1 MDTEAT
7 TTRST
12 CPRCGAPL
20 PTTAGQGT
28 AAAASAPLGAC
39 PACLLDLAMTPDQAP
54 PRQGPAL
61 PPIDELAPMFPDYEL
76 QALVGRGG
84 MGAVYRARH
93 KKLDRL
99 VAIKLLLPDLVGDPS
114 FAERFEGEARTM
126 AKLAHPGIVGLFD
139 FGRSGPWFFLVMEYV
154 DGANLREL
162 LAQGNL
168 RPHEVLGYVGQLCD
182 ALQYAH
188 DHRVV
193 HRDIKPENLL
203 VDGDGRVR
211 ITDFGLAK
219 LVGTGASAVPLTQSN
234 QQLGTPLYMAPEQ
247 VHAAAA
253 VDHRADLYSL
263 GVVVYEMLTGRLPLG
278 RFQPPSARDAA
289 AKPFDPVVMKSLE
302 SDPAQR
308 YQAAREVKRDL
319 QQHSDDAAR
328 SSGTAA
334 PAHPALVR
342 GEEVPRPWLLPKVAL
357 LCFAAVLVAQWM
369 PWLIVPNMHAVRPNG
384 AWSVFQVGWF
394 THGDLQIN
402 DAWYASVHR
411 LPLFLTLI
419 AAGAAAVAATL
430 QVHGVRF
437 AAAAHLTAL
446 VAGLALCGLTTLTCV
461 LTSGL
466 TAGSGIYVALP
477 AFAAAL
483 AHALWRLRR
492 PSAA

>member
-1 MDTEAT
+1 MATDAT
-7 TTRST
+7 TPRPTAT
-12 CPRCGAPL
+12 HCPRCGAPL
-20 PTTAGQGT
+20 P
-28 AAAASAPLGAC
+28 AAAAPAAAGNAAPAQC
-39 PACLLDLAMTPDQAP
+39 PTCLLDLAMTPAAEPQN
-54 PRQGPAL
+54 RGPAL
-61 PPIDELAPMFPDYEL
+61 PPIAELEPMFPDYEL

-126 AKLAHPGIVGLFD
+126 AKLSHPGIVGLFD

-168 RPHEVLGYVGQLCD
+168 RPQEVLGYVGQLCD

-188 DHRVV
+188 DHRIV

-247 VHAAAA
+247 VHAAAG

-319 QQHSDDAAR
+319 QQRSDEATR
-328 SSGTAA
+328 SGAGEATT
-334 PAHPALVR
+334 HPALLR
-342 GEEVPRPWLLPKVAL
+342 SDPAPRPWRLPLATL
-357 LCFAAVLVAQWM
+357 LCLALVLVAQWM
-369 PWLIVPNMHAVRPNG
+369 PWLIVPDMRQLNATG
-384 AWSVFQVGWF
+384 AWSVFRFGWSVGGRSQ
-394 THGDLQIN
+394 TG
-402 DAWYASVHR
+402 DAWYTSVHH
-411 LPLFLTLI
+411 LPLFLSLFAAIGAAI
-419 AAGAAAVAATL
+419 AAVL
-430 QVHGVRF
+430 HGRGLRF
-437 AAAAHLTAL
+437 AGAL
-446 VAGLALCGLTTLTCV
+446 QIALLSAGLALCGLTATTSFLTGGM
-461 LTSGL
+461 S
-466 TAGSGIYVALP
+466 AGSGTYLAGL

-483 AHALWRLRR
+483 GHGVWRQRR
-492 PSAA
+492 PA

>member
-1 MDTEAT
+1 MKGMETPASPP
-7 TTRST
+7 RSNAPH

-20 PTTAGQGT
+20 P
-28 AAAASAPLGAC
+28 AAAGDGTQAAC
-39 PACLLDLAMTPDQAP
+39 PACLLDLAMTPAAEP
-54 PRQGPAL
+54 AGRGPAL
-61 PPIDELAPMFPDYEL
+61 PPLAELEPMFPDYALE
-76 QALVGRGG
+76 ALVGRGG

-99 VAIKLLLPDLVGDPS
+99 VAIKLLLPDLVVDPS

-126 AKLAHPGIVGLFD
+126 AKLSHPGIVGLYD
-139 FGRSGPWFFLVMEYV
+139 FGRSGPWFYLVMEYV

-168 RPHEVLGYVGQLCD
+168 RPQEVLGYVGQLCD

-188 DHRVV
+188 DHRIV

-211 ITDFGLAK
+211 IADFGLAK
-219 LVGTGASAVPLTQSN
+219 LVGTGSNAVPLTQSN

-319 QQHSDDAAR
+319 QQRSDDAAR
-328 SSGTAA
+328 AGAGDST
-334 PAHPALVR
+334 AHPALVR
-342 GEEVPRPWLLPKVAL
+342 SDDAPRPWRLPKLAL
-357 LCFAAVLVAQWM
+357 LAAALVLVAQWM
-369 PWLIVPNMHAVRPNG
+369 PWLLVPDMRELHLTG
-384 AWSVFQVGWF
+384 AWSVFQFGWSVG
-394 THGDLQIN
+394 GRSQAG
-402 DAWYASVHR
+402 DAWYTSVHH
-411 LPLFLTLI
+411 LPLFLSLFAAVGAAI
-419 AAGAAAVAATL
+419 AAVL
-430 QVHGVRF
+430 QARGVRF
-437 AAAAHLTAL
+437 AATLQLAL
-446 VAGLALCGLTTLTCV
+446 LSAGLALCALTAM
-461 LTSGL
+461 TSFRTGGMS
-466 TAGSGIYVALP
+466 AGSGVYLAGL
-477 AFAAAL
+477 AFAATL
-483 AHALWRLRR
+483 GHELWRRRR
-492 PSAA
+492 PA

>member
-12 CPRCGAPL
+12 CPRCGVPL
-20 PTTAGQGT
+20 PTTTGQGT
-28 AAAASAPLGAC
+28 EAAANAPLGAC

-168 RPHEVLGYVGQLCD
+168 RPQEVLGYVGQLCD

-319 QQHSDDAAR
+319 QQQTNEAATA
-328 SSGTAA
+328 TAA
-334 PAHPALVR
+334 NPEHPALMR
-342 GEEVPRPWLLPKVAL
+342 SEARPEPWRTPLAAL
-357 LCFAAVLVAQWM
+357 LCFAVVLVAQWM
-369 PWLIVPNMHAVRPNG
+369 PWLIVPNMRDIRPFG
-384 AWSVFQVGWF
+384 AWSVFQIGWF
-394 THGDLQIN
+394 GVGDMQVN
-402 DAWYASVHR
+402 DAWYGSVHK
-411 LPLFLTLI
+411 LPLFLTLY
-419 AAGAAAVAATL
+419 AAGAAVVAAL
-430 QVHGVRF
+430 LHARGVRF
-437 AAAAHLTAL
+437 AGRAHQLAL
-446 VAGLALCGLTTLTCV
+446 AVGLAICGLATLTCW
-461 LTSGL
+461 LTGGL
-466 TAGSGIYVALP
+466 TAGSGVYVAGV

-483 AHALWRLRR
+483 GHGMWRQRR
-492 PSAA
+492 PA

>member
-1 MDTEAT
+1 MDTAAT
-7 TTRST
+7 TPRPTPAA

-20 PTTAGQGT
+20 PTAADATTAT
-28 AAAASAPLGAC
+28 PPHC
-39 PACLLDLAMTPDQAP
+39 PACLLDLAMAP
-54 PRQGPAL
+54 AAEPAGRGPAL
-61 PPIDELAPMFPDYEL
+61 PPIAELEPMFPDYTLE
-76 QALVGRGG
+76 ALVGRGG

-126 AKLAHPGIVGLFD
+126 AKLSHPGIVGLFD

-168 RPHEVLGYVGQLCD
+168 RPQEVLGYVGQLCD

-188 DHRVV
+188 DHRIV
-193 HRDIKPENLL
+193 HRDIKPENIL

-211 ITDFGLAK
+211 IADFGLAK
-219 LVGTGASAVPLTQSN
+219 LVGTGSNAVPLTQSN

-247 VHAAAA
+247 VHAAAG

-319 QQHSDDAAR
+319 QQRSDDAAR
-328 SSGTAA
+328 RGAGEAT
-334 PAHPALVR
+334 AHPALVR
-342 GEEVPRPWLLPKVAL
+342 SDAAPRPWRVPLAAL
-357 LCFAAVLVAQWM
+357 LCLALVLVAQWM
-369 PWLIVPNMHAVRPNG
+369 PWLIVANAFDLQPTG
-384 AWSVFQVGWF
+384 AWSVFRIRYHDVSSK
-394 THGDLQIN
+394 QIN
-402 DAWYASVHR
+402 DAWHASVHR
-411 LPLFLTLI
+411 LPLFLTLF
-419 AAGAAAVAATL
+419 AAVVAALAAMLRERAHRFAGAA
-430 QVHGVRF
+430 QR
-437 AAAAHLTAL
+437 TAL
-446 VAGLALCGLTTLTCV
+446 AAGLGLCGLTVLTCW
-461 LTSGL
+461 LTAGL
-466 TAGSGIYVALP
+466 TAGSGVYVALL
-477 AFAAAL
+477 AFAAAMGL
-483 AHALWRLRR
+483 CLWQRR
-492 PSAA
+492 RIP